1 MAKEFQEQ
9 LIEFLP
15 KMRIWALA
23 LTRNRAAAEDLA
35 QDVATKALV
44 ARDCFTP
51 GTNFSAW
58 VHRIMI
64 NHFISSVRSRREYT
78 DMDTVPE
85 VPVQAAHED
94 RTALRELGWALGR
107 LPHAQRAA
115 LWMIVMQERAR

>member
-64 NHFISSVRSRREYT
+64 NHFISGVRNKREFT
-78 DMDTVPE
+78 DMDTIPE
-85 VPVQAAHED
+85 VAVQAPHED
-94 RTALRELGWALGR
+94 RTALRELGCR
-107 LPHAQRAA
+107 QAA
-115 LWMIVMQERAR
+115 A